1 MILLNMDDLWRQRI
15 HTLTQFLSH
24 CDQRYFLYNQSP
36 IGDGD
41 YDLLTQE
48 LENLKKAHGFNGEK
62 PIFKNL
68 TPGTT
73 KVKHQWPMLSLQKVY
88 EKKDIIDFFK
98 KSFDPL
104 YANQKGY
111 GSIIMELK
119 IDGVSVSLIY
129 EGGLFVQGLSRGD
142 GVVGE
147 DITSNIFEIPS
158 IPLMIKD
165 PSLANKTIVIRG
177 ELYIKKSY
185 HQKYFNHQIHPRNIC
200 AGLIRKKHLD
210 EEGQYINFF
219 AYNILNYPLDTQ
231 KEVLN
236 QLNQWGMPIE
246 DNNEIIT
253 NENQLNERL
262 DHWQKAIHHLDYE
275 CDGVVLK
282 MNNCNLFNTMGNTI
296 SHPRAAVAFKF
307 ANKKKTTFIESIQWQ
322 VGKNGRIIPVATV
335 NPVVID
341 GVTIK
346 KVTLHNY
353 DFVKNLKNKT
363 VIIERAGGVIPKV
376 IKIDATMA
384 DDMSSII
391 IIPQQCP
398 SCQGSIA
405 IGEKDLT
412 CSNYQCPKQKLERL
426 LHFCDT
432 LKLYGIGEKVMEKLI
447 NNGIINTYVD
457 ILKVGQYSNGLEDV
471 SIVIWTKFLKQ
482 VAALPK
488 DYHVLRGISMG
499 YGGQKTLEKIIELL
513 KNNEDFLNLD
523 HLNLVNYLV
532 NHGFTP
538 GIGGLV
544 SQSLIVIGDDIK
556 LLTQW
561 IKK

>member
-1 MILLNMDDLWRQRI
+1 
-15 HTLTQFLSH
+15 
-24 CDQRYFLYNQSP
+24 
-36 IGDGD
+36 
-41 YDLLTQE
+41 
-48 LENLKKAHGFNGEK
+48 
-62 PIFKNL
+62 
-68 TPGTT
+68 
-73 KVKHQWPMLSLQKVY
+73 
-88 EKKDIIDFFK
+88 
-98 KSFDPL
+98 
-104 YANQKGY
+104 
-111 GSIIMELK
+111 
-119 IDGVSVSLIY
+119 
-129 EGGLFVQGLSRGD
+129 
-142 GVVGE
+142 
-147 DITSNIFEIPS
+147 
-158 IPLMIKD
+158 
-165 PSLANKTIVIRG
+165 
-177 ELYIKKSY
+177 
-185 HQKYFNHQIHPRNIC
+185 
-200 AGLIRKKHLD
+200 
-210 EEGQYINFF
+210 
-219 AYNILNYPLDTQ
+219 
-231 KEVLN
+231 
-236 QLNQWGMPIE
+236 
-246 DNNEIIT
+246 
-253 NENQLNERL
+253 
-262 DHWQKAIHHLDYE
+262 
-275 CDGVVLK
+275 
-282 MNNCNLFNTMGNTI
+282 
-296 SHPRAAVAFKF
+296 
-307 ANKKKTTFIESIQWQ
+307 

-398 SCQGSIA
+398 SCQGPIA

-457 ILKVGQYSNGLEDV
+457 ILQVGQYSNGLEDV

-482 VAALPK
+482 VAGLPK
-488 DYHVLRGISMG
+488 EYNVLRGISMG
-499 YGGQKTLEKIIELL
+499 YGGQKTLEKIIDLL

-523 HLNLVNYLV
+523 QLNLVNYLV
-532 NHGFTP
+532 NNGFTP
-538 GIGGLV
+538 GIAGLV